1 MNNNDRRV
9 VITGLGVVTPVGND
23 LDTFWTSL
31 KEGKSGIGKITGFD
45 IAQYDCQIAGEV
57 RNFDPKLFFKNPK
70 DVRRTDRFAQLAMAA
85 AKMSIQDSGLD
96 LEKVNHDRFG
106 TIISSGIGGLKT
118 LEEQF
123 TILMNKGP
131 QRTSPFTIPML
142 ISNMAS
148 GVISM
153 EFGLRGPNMCIVT
166 ACATSN
172 NSIGESWRMIKF
184 GDADIFLAG
193 GSEAS
198 IVELGL
204 AGFSSMRAL
213 SRRNDEPERASR
225 PFDRDRDGFV
235 MSEGAGICVVE
246 ELEHAKKRGAKI
258 YCELTGYGL
267 SADAYHMTAPPED
280 GEGAARAMKL
290 ALDHAKLSP
299 GDVDYINAHATSTGL
314 GDIAETKAIKMV
326 FGEEQAK
333 KVSISATK
341 SMTGHLLGG
350 AGAVEMAACALAIRD
365 GVIPPTINLE
375 NPDPECDLDYT
386 ANSAKQEKVRVAL
399 NNSFGFGGHNA
410 TLVATAFED

>member
-1 MNNNDRRV
+1 MNNGRRV
-9 VITGLGVVTPVGND
+9 VITGIGVVTPLGND
-23 LDTFWTSL
+23 LETFWTSL
-31 KEGKSGIGKITGFD
+31 KEGKSGIGRITAFD
-45 IAQYDCQIAGEV
+45 ISQYDSQIAGEV
-57 RNFDPKLFFKNPK
+57 RNFDPKAFFKNPK
-70 DVRRTDRFAQLAMAA
+70 DIRRTDRFVQLAMGAS
-85 AKMSIQDSGLD
+85 KMSIEDSGLD
-96 LEKVNHDRFG
+96 LEKVNRDRFG
-106 TIISSGIGGLKT
+106 TIVSSGIGGLKT
-118 LEEQF
+118 LEDQF
-123 TILMNKGP
+123 RILLTRGP

-148 GVISM
+148 GIISM

-213 SRRNDEPERASR
+213 SRRNDQPERASR

-235 MSEGAGICVVE
+235 MSEGAGVLVVE

-258 YCELTGYGL
+258 YCEVTGYGVT
-267 SADAYHMTAPPED
+267 ADAHHMTAPPED

-326 FGEEQAK
+326 WGEERAK
-333 KVSISATK
+333 KVAISATK

-350 AGAVEMAACALAIRD
+350 AGAVEMAACILAIRD
-365 GVIPPTINLE
+365 GIIPPTINLE
-375 NPDPECDLDYT
+375 HPDELCDLDYT
-386 ANSAKQEKVRVAL
+386 PNKAREKKVRVTL